1 MAVAI
6 GSKFAPGVQPGAS
19 ASSALSRRARHLP
32 VENYITVST
41 KKIVVIGGSA
51 AGAKAA
57 AKARRLDEFV
67 DITIV
72 QKAPDLSMAAC
83 GYPYYV
89 GGVFNDRN
97 ELICTPAGVVRDAT
111 FFQKAKG
118 ITALAQTEVTAINRK
133 EKKVTCRNLQN
144 GEEKVLDYDKL
155 IIATG
160 AKPNMPPIPG
170 IDLDGITNLMTMADT
185 DYLRKICD
193 EKKVKNAVVIGGG
206 LIGVETVEA
215 LQLSG
220 IQVTVVE
227 MLDQVLTFL
236 DWDLAKLVEN
246 HMKSK
251 GARVLTGKG
260 IKEFVGKDGKLTG
273 VKLADGDIIECG
285 LAVMAIGVRPNS
297 ELAKQAG
304 LEIGKFGGITVDA
317 YMQTSDA
324 DIYAA
329 GDCAEITSRI
339 SGQKVFSP
347 MGDLANLE
355 GRVAGENMILGN
367 TVTFPGTIHTG
378 ICKVFDY
385 TAGSTGVSIKAA
397 ERIGLTGYTS
407 VVNASPDKPGFMGA
421 KILVS
426 KMVVDKDQRLIG
438 YQCVGL
444 GDVSKQIA
452 TAAMAIQGKLTVE
465 DLINCDLPY
474 APPFSLAIDH
484 FIASAHVLQNKLKGR
499 MTGISA
505 QEVWDKLDRGEK
517 PFLIDGRN
525 PNEYEE
531 MHLGIGENLIPIGAL
546 RSRLSDLPADKNAEI
561 ICFCKISLRGY
572 EAECIL
578 RAHGYTNVSVMEGGI
593 MAWPYPRK
601 K

>member
-1 MAVAI
+1 V
-6 GSKFAPGVQPGAS
+6 
-19 ASSALSRRARHLP
+19 
-32 VENYITVST
+32 VST
-41 KKIVVIGGSA
+41 KIVVIGGSA

-57 AKARRLDEFV
+57 AKARRLDEFAE
-67 DITIV
+67 ITIV
-72 QKAPDLSMAAC
+72 QKAPDLSMASC

-89 GGVFNDRN
+89 GGVFNDRSQ
-97 ELICTPAGVVRDAT
+97 LLCTPAGVVRDAT
-111 FFQKAKG
+111 FFHKAKA
-118 ITALAQTEVTAINRK
+118 ITALAQTEVTSINRS
-133 EKKVTCRNLQN
+133 KKQVSCRNLLN
-144 GEEKVLDYDKL
+144 GEEKILEYDKL

-170 IDLDGITNLMTMADT
+170 INLEGITTLLTMADT

-193 EKKVKNAVVIGGG
+193 DKKVKNAVVIGGG

-251 GARVLTGKG
+251 GARLLTGKG
-260 IKEFVGKDGKLTG
+260 VKEFIGQDGKLTG
-273 VKLADGDIIECG
+273 VKLADGDMINCEV
-285 LAVMAIGVRPNS
+285 AVMAIGVRPNAD
-297 ELAKQAG
+297 LAKEAG
-304 LEIGKFGGITVDA
+304 LDIGKFGGITVNS

-329 GDCAEITSRI
+329 GDCVEITSRI
-339 SGQKVFSP
+339 SGQPVFVP

-355 GRVAGENMILGN
+355 GRVVGENVILGN

-378 ICKVFDY
+378 ICKIFDY
-385 TAGSTGVSIKAA
+385 TAGSTGISVKAA
-397 ERIGLTGYTS
+397 ERSGLTGYTA

-421 KILVS
+421 KILIS
-426 KMVVDKDQRLIG
+426 KMIVDKNQRLIG

-484 FIASAHVLQNKLKGR
+484 FIATAHVMQNKLKGR
-499 MTGISA
+499 MTGISV

-525 PNEYEE
+525 SNEYEE
-531 MHLGIGENLIPIGAL
+531 MHLGIGELLIPIGAL
-546 RSRLSDLPADKNAEI
+546 RSRLSELPANKDTEI

-578 RAHGYTNVSVMEGGI
+578 RAHGYTNIYVMEGGI

>member
-1 MAVAI
+1 M
-6 GSKFAPGVQPGAS
+6 G
-19 ASSALSRRARHLP
+19 
-32 VENYITVST
+32 T

-51 AGAKAA
+51 GGAKAA
-57 AKARRLDEFV
+57 AKARRLDEFAE
-67 DITIV
+67 ITIV
-72 QKAPDLSMAAC
+72 QKTPELSIAAC
-83 GYPYYV
+83 GYPYYI
-89 GGVFNDRN
+89 GGVFNDPKQ
-97 ELICTPAGVVRDAT
+97 LMYTPAGVVRDAV
-111 FFQKAKG
+111 FFHKAKA
-118 ITALAQTEVTAINRK
+118 ITALVQTEAIAINRS
-133 EKKVTCRNLQN
+133 KKQVVCRNLQN
-144 GEEKVLDYDKL
+144 GEEKILEYDKL
-155 IIATG
+155 VIATG

-185 DYLRKICD
+185 VYLRKIRD

-215 LQLSG
+215 LQTSG

-251 GARVLTGKG
+251 GARILTGTG
-260 IKEFVGKDGKLTG
+260 VKEFVGKDGKLIG
-273 VKLADGDIIECG
+273 VKLADGKVLDCE

-297 ELAKQAG
+297 ALAKEAG
-304 LEIGKFGGITVDA
+304 LQIGTFGGITVNSS
-317 YMQTSDA
+317 MQTSDA

-329 GDCAEITSRI
+329 GDCVEIISRI
-339 SGQKVFSP
+339 SGQPVFSP

-355 GRVAGENMILGN
+355 GRVAGENVILGN

-378 ICKVFDY
+378 ICKVFEY
-385 TAGSTGVSIKAA
+385 TAGSTGVSVKAA
-397 ERIGLTGYTS
+397 ERIGLTGYTA

-465 DLINCDLPY
+465 DLINSDLPY

-484 FIASAHVLQNKLKGR
+484 FIASAHVMQNKLKGR
-499 MTGISA
+499 MTGMSV
-505 QEVWDKLDRGEK
+505 QEVWDKLQRGEK
-517 PFLIDGRN
+517 PFLLDGRN

-531 MHLGIGENLIPIGAL
+531 MHLGIGETLIPIGAL
-546 RSRLSDLPADKNAEI
+546 RSRLSELPANKDAEI

-578 RAHGYTNVSVMEGGI
+578 RAHGYTNIRVMEGGI